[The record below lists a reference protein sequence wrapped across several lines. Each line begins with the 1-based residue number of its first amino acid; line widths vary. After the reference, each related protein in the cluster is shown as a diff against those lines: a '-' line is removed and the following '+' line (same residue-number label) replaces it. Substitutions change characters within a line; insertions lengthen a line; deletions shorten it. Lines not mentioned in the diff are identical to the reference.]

1 MQQLK
6 TSPTR
11 SQIRA
16 AFALKR
22 NRGAAS
28 RLAEELGVAKMTVSE
43 WLRGKMTSA
52 RIAAAAEAKYYELT
66 VKKEDQA
73 NAA

>member
-1 MQQLK
+1 MQQVK

-11 SQIRA
+11 AQIRA
-16 AFALKR
+16 VFALKR

-28 RLAEELGVAKMTVSE
+28 RLANELDVAKMTVSE
-43 WLRGKMTSA
+43 WLRGKLTSA

-66 VKKEDQA
+66 GKKEDQS